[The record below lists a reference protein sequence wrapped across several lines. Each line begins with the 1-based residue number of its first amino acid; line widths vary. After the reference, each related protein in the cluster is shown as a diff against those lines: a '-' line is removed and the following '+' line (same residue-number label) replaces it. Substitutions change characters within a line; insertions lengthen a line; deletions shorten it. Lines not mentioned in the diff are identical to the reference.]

1 MKRFGK
7 FRDPRFAL
15 TTLQNP
21 SWEVRTRAELI
32 QAAQNS
38 LTQQPD
44 AADFP
49 FAGRPAAPGTPP
61 PATTIPPPV
70 PAAPLAAAEP
80 QPQAQSALESEPEP
94 EQHPEPETQPE
105 PELEPELE
113 PEPEPHPNQ
122 LSASDVV
129 PITLSLPQTV
139 DNHSAKPKRK
149 YKPRPKRQPQ
159 PLHFSKIIPGLDAAE
174 YVAESLDLHAK
185 KTTGPHPDKSSALP
199 ELKRHARK
207 CAICHHP
214 DRADLEEAFVCWR
227 SADLI
232 QQDYDLPNYH
242 TIYRHARA
250 LGLYERRRQNL
261 RFAAEL
267 LIEHA
272 DQAQPDANIIL
283 RAIHACAR
291 INDRGEWVEPAR
303 RLIVTNGNQQ
313 AALAP
318 APEFQP
324 PSAPDPRQFAPEPH
338 EFAPET
344 LAHAQFSAPV
354 SSSTDGGNPQF
365 LINGAPIRK

>member
-32 QAAQNS
+32 QAAQNA
-38 LTQQPD
+38 LTHQPD
-44 AADFP
+44 AAELP
-49 FAGRPAAPGTPP
+49 FAGRPAAPGAPP
-61 PATTIPPPV
+61 LATMIPPPV
-70 PAAPLAAAEP
+70 PAAPLAAVEP

-105 PELEPELE
+105 TQPEPE

-139 DNHSAKPKRK
+139 AKHPAKPKHK

-159 PLHFSKIIPGLDAAE
+159 PLHFSKIIPGADAAE

-185 KTTGPHPDKSSALP
+185 KTTGPHPQKSSPLP

-250 LGLYERRRQNL
+250 LGLYERRQNL

-318 APEFQP
+318 APAPEFQS
-324 PSAPDPRQFAPEPH
+324 PSAPDPRQFAPETP
-338 EFAPET
+338 
-344 LAHAQFSAPV
+344 AHPQFSAPV
-354 SSSTDGGNPQF
+354 STSTEGVNPQF
-365 LINGAPIRK
+365 LINVPPIRK